1 MSHRRRAFSLVEL
14 MVAIAVIGVL
24 VAIVMP
30 VVGKVRTASK
40 RVACRAQLG
49 DVGRLF
55 QMYLNDSR
63 NKLPHVNPIPSLRNA
78 DGTPVLDGLSVVEL
92 LARYTKDVTRGW
104 RCPADA
110 ITRKIPGTPEGFATY
125 FEREGISYVYN
136 PTLAQLYAG
145 KQLNDHPF
153 YRQGKQN
160 MLAVFWEFEPF
171 HGRENT
177 LGSMNYLFAD
187 MHVGDLGNE

>member
-1 MSHRRRAFSLVEL
+1 MFRRNGFSLVEL
-14 MVAIAVIGVL
+14 MVACAVIAVL
-24 VAIVMP
+24 VGIALP
-30 VVGKVRTASK
+30 VIGKVRTSGR

-49 DVGRLF
+49 DIGRLF

-63 NKLPHVNPIPSLRNA
+63 NKLPHVNSIPSLRNA
-78 DGTPVLDGLSVVEL
+78 DGTPVMTGLSVVEL
-92 LARYTKDVTRGW
+92 LARYTKDVRAGW

-110 ITRKIPGTPEGFATY
+110 ITRRIEGTPEGFETY
-125 FEREGISYVYN
+125 FDREGISYLYN
-136 PTLAQLYAG
+136 PRLAQEFAG
-145 KQLNDHPF
+145 KQLNDHPL
-153 YRQGKQN
+153 YRAGQQN
-160 MLAVFWEFEPF
+160 RLSIFWEFEPF